1 MTELL
6 AVLTNPIFAL
16 TVYPLLAFLI
26 GLELLDDRPRADGG

>member
-26 GLELLDDRPRADGG
+26 GLELLDDRPRPDGR